1 MSKITLPEIQSNHDL
16 PAYQFLVQTLAD
28 LYSNYMYNARQL
40 DGDAIYQ
47 VNLDDVGFFREWCDQ
62 EGFFAIEHL
71 LPESDSLMQ
80 DILKYCIKISVK

>member
-1 MSKITLPEIQSNHDL
+1 MSKITLPEIQNNHDL
-16 PAYQFLVQTLAD
+16 PSYQFLVQTLAD

-80 DILKYCIKISVK
+80 DILKYCIKIAVK